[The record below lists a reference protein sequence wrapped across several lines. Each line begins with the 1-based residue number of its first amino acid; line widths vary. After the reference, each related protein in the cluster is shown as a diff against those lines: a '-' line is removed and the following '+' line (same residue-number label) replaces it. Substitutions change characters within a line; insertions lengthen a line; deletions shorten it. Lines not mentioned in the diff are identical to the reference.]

1 MTEQALTHLN
11 ASGQARMV
19 DVSAK
24 PPTRRRATADA
35 RVHMSTEA
43 ASAIAESSAAKGD
56 VLAVARV
63 AGIQSAKRTS
73 ELIPLCHQVSLSSVS
88 VDFSVASHH
97 VDVKVKVETTDR
109 TGVEMEALVA
119 CATAALT
126 IYDMCKSIDRA
137 MVIDGLCLKSKSGG
151 RSGTFTR

>member
-1 MTEQALTHLN
+1 MAEQALTHLN

-35 RVHMSTEA
+35 RVHMSAEA
-43 ASAIAESSAAKGD
+43 ASAIAESSVAKGD

-73 ELIPLCHQVSLSSVS
+73 ELIPLCHQVALSSVS
-88 VDFSVASHH
+88 VDFSVASRH
-97 VDVKVKVETTDR
+97 VDVKVEVETTDR
-109 TGVEMEALVA
+109 TGVEMEALIA

-126 IYDMCKSIDRA
+126 IYDMCKSIDRS
-137 MVIDGLCLKSKSGG
+137 MVIDGLRLMSKSGG
-151 RSGTFTR
+151 RSGTFCG